1 MWLWD
6 MGKRLKKE
14 NTKWK
19 KHDESRTDKK
29 VTQSGLK
36 PKEIKGFQRGFE
48 SV

>member
-14 NTKWK
+14 NKVK

-36 PKEIKGFQRGFE
+36 PKEIKGFQRSFE

>member
-14 NTKWK
+14 NKVK

-29 VTQSGLK
+29 SNSVWFKAKGN
-36 PKEIKGFQRGFE
+36 KGFSKEF
-48 SV
+48 

>member
-19 KHDESRTDKK
+19 KHDESRTDK